1 MAEWKKVIVSGSAA
15 ELSSLTLDTGLANT
29 ELANDGITIA
39 GVDTSLG
46 GTITAATIG
55 NAIGAFSASAQVTG
69 IGTTQISNDAVT
81 NAKLANI
88 TRGSVK
94 VGGTSNAPT
103 DLDAKTSGQ
112 ILVGDGTD
120 VNSVAVSGDVAL
132 AANGAVTIQSNAVEG
147 SMLNSNVAGSG
158 LDYGSDELSVDVSD
172 FMTNGSNNRIVTAT
186 GTDAMN
192 AEANLTF
199 DGTSLTL
206 TGGITASSDISSSG
220 NMLARE
226 IILTKATPIR
236 IGEQGGSGNFEI
248 DNGTIEGKLNSISI
262 NANNINLKGANII
275 GETLNDTIRLKGHVT
290 ASGNI
295 SSSGTITANAFVGD
309 GSGLTGIA
317 ADSFD
322 FDGLAA
328 VTSLNQSDVF
338 GVSVGGTEKKITY
351 SNLEDDIFGNLGGDV
366 SVAAGGSVSVN
377 SVQANSVALGT
388 DTTGDYVA
396 TVADAGAGAG
406 IVIGGATGEGQAATV
421 KLDINDLSAA
431 AVNVAND
438 SIAIVDADGGNASK
452 KESIAD
458 LATAM
463 AGTGITATNGVFTT
477 NDSEIDHDSLSN
489 FSADEHFTQANI
501 TTVGTVT
508 SGDVSAILPSGTV
521 SGSAQVTVAAS
532 QVTEISNLTAA
543 EGAQLENIN
552 SVTISNTQWGYLGA
566 SNQSI
571 ASGASPT
578 FSTANFTDASNKR
591 LLTDAQETL
600 VDNAIQPNDN
610 ATLSDLIVTGDLTV
624 QGDVTELQ
632 TTNLNIEDQF
642 ILLHSG
648 SATNTS
654 DSGIIFGGSGGT
666 AQQGKA
672 ILWDSSYNSNDGR
685 LAVSTTDVAS
695 DNTTNFGAGTAGYYV
710 AGVFEGSA
718 ANAATAKADHNGNIR
733 IESNEIYIY
742 A

>member
-1 MAEWKKVIVSGSAA
+1 MAEWKKVIVSGSNA
-15 ELSSLTLDTGLANT
+15 ELNIVSASGGFSGDGSGITGLTAAAVTTAGALMDSEVTNLAQVKAFDSSDYATAAQGTKADAALPEADVDADIKTLSLPANTTISTFGKSLVDDADATAARTTLD
-29 ELANDGITIA
+29 
-39 GVDTSLG
+39 VDQ
-46 GTITAATIG
+46 A
-55 NAIGAFSASAQVTG
+55 
-69 IGTTQISNDAVT
+69 
-81 NAKLANI
+81 
-88 TRGSVK
+88 
-94 VGGTSNAPT
+94 
-103 DLDAKTSGQ
+103 
-112 ILVGDGTD
+112 GTD
-120 VNSVAVSGDVAL
+120 NSTDV
-132 AANGAVTIQSNAVEG
+132 
-147 SMLNSNVAGSG
+147 
-158 LDYGSDELSVDVSD
+158 
-172 FMTNGSNNRIVTAT
+172 
-186 GTDAMN
+186 
-192 AEANLTF
+192 
-199 DGTSLTL
+199 TL
-206 TGGITASSDISSSG
+206 TGTPNYITISGQTITRNTIDIGDDTNLAVSDTTGQTGINMTLSGDTVSGVVSGLTTTSDVTFNEITSSAGIRSNHIRVNGGAADNVAISPHNDVDTGIYFPAANSMFLKSATGDAEVQITDNYVVIDANKIELLG
-220 NMLARE
+220 N
-226 IILTKATPIR
+226 I
-236 IGEQGGSGNFEI
+236 
-248 DNGTIEGKLNSISI
+248 
-262 NANNINLKGANII
+262 
-275 GETLNDTIRLKGHVT
+275 T

-295 SSSGTITANAFVGD
+295 SSSGEIKASTFVGD

-388 DTTGDYVA
+388 DTTGNYVA
-396 TVADAGAGAG
+396 TVADGGTGAG
-406 IVIGGATGEGQAATV
+406 ISIGGATGEGQAATV
-421 KLDINDLSAA
+421 TLDLNDLSAA
-431 AVNVAND
+431 AVSVAND
-438 SIAIVDADGGNASK
+438 SIAIIDANDSNGSR

-463 AGTGITATNGVFTT
+463 AGTGITATNGVFSTT
-477 NDSEIDHDSLSN
+477 SGTVSSSAQIDHDQTTN
-489 FSADEHFTQANI
+489 FDANEHFTQANI

-695 DNTTNFGAGTAGYYV
+695 NNTTNFGAGTAGYYV

>member
-46 GTITAATIG
+46 GAITAATIG

-120 VNSVAVSGDVAL
+120 INSVAVSGDVAL

-158 LDYGSDELSVDVSD
+158 LDYGSNELSVDVSD

-199 DGTSLTL
+199 DGSNLVL
-206 TGGITASSDISSSG
+206 TG
-220 NMLARE
+220 NM
-226 IILTKATPIR
+226 
-236 IGEQGGSGNFEI
+236 S
-248 DNGTIEGKLNSISI
+248 
-262 NANNINLKGANII
+262 
-275 GETLNDTIRLKGHVT
+275 
-290 ASGNI
+290 ASGHI
-295 SSSGTITANAFVGD
+295 SASTVVAGVYYGD
-309 GSGLTGIA
+309 GSNLSGVS

-322 FDGLAA
+322 FDGLDA
-328 VTSLNQSDVF
+328 VTSLNQGDIF
-338 GVSVGGTEKKITY
+338 GVSVSGTEKKITY

-388 DTTGDYVA
+388 DTTGNYVA
-396 TVADAGAGAG
+396 TVADAGTGAG

-421 KLDINDLSAA
+421 KVDLNDLSAA
-431 AVNVAND
+431 TVSVAND
-438 SIAIVDADGGNASK
+438 SIAIIDADDNTSK

-458 LATAM
+458 LAPAM
-463 AGTGITATNGVFTT
+463 VSTGIQATNGRFST
-477 NDSEIDHDSLSN
+477 NDSEIDHDSLNN

-508 SGDVSAILPSGTV
+508 AGSVTAILPSGTV
-521 SGSAQVTVAAS
+521 TGSAQVAMGGDISGNANNATVAKVQGVA
-532 QVTEISNLTAA
+532 LTSGEAT
-543 EGAQLENIN
+543 QLANIN
-552 SVTISNTQWGYLGA
+552 SVTITNTQWGYVGA
-566 SNQSI
+566 MNQ
-571 ASGASPT
+571 GVT
-578 FSTANFTDASNKR
+578 STSDVNFND
-591 LLTDAQETL
+591 LTLA
-600 VDNAIQPNDN
+600 
-610 ATLSDLIVTGDLTV
+610 GDLTV
-624 QGDVTELQ
+624 NGSTTTLS
-632 TTNLNIEDQF
+632 TTNLNVEDKY

-648 SATNTS
+648 SSGTV
-654 DSGIIFGGSGGT
+654 DSGVIFGGTSGTDG
-666 AQQGKA
+666 QGKA
-672 ILWDSSYNSNDGR
+672 LIWDASYNTNDGR
-685 LAVSTTDVAS
+685 LAVSTTDVTAES
-695 DNTTNFGAGTAGYYV
+695 TSNFGAGTAGYYV
-710 AGVFEGSA
+710 AGVFEGTA